1 MENKVTHA
9 VKIVVDSTLEF
20 LAAKH
25 KMDVESVRN
34 AVYSQQHPN
43 LTKQFEELVFEGIKT
58 ALTMH
63 INKEI
68 SLT

>member
-34 AVYSQQHPN
+34 AVDSQQHPN